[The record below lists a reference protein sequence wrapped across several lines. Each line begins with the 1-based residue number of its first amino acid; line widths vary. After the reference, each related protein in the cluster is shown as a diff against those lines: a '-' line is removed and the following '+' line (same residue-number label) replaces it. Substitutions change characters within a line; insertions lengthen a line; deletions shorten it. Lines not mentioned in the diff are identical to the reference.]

1 MDGGGEIISPAS
13 DSRTPAQETVRA
25 FFVCREGL
33 GSAGVRKCP
42 GMRRTGSE
50 MRACPERKYGG
61 GCLRSE
67 GGALGDGLSVRRIGC
82 GSGAGSEPGVRP
94 ICGLSAAGRSA
105 AVSVVSVGRS
115 TAGLQGGTTPGR
127 GGIAVFACPPKN
139 LRRIPC
145 ATRNNPVYLQVSMV
159 EANR

>member
-1 MDGGGEIISPAS
+1 
-13 DSRTPAQETVRA
+13 
-25 FFVCREGL
+25 
-33 GSAGVRKCP
+33 
-42 GMRRTGSE
+42 

-67 GGALGDGLSVRRIGC
+67 GRGTRGWTVCEADRLWVGGGGGTGSPADLRSVSG
-82 GSGAGSEPGVRP
+82 GSVSV
-94 ICGLSAAGRSA
+94 
-105 AVSVVSVGRS
+105 VSVVSVGRS

-145 ATRNNPVYLQVSMV
+145 AARNNPVYLQVSTV